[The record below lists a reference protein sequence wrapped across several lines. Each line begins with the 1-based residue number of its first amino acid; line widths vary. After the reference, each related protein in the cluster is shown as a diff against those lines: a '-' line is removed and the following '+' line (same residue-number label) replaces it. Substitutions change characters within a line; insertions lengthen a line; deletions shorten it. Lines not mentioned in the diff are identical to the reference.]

1 MQKVQNIIV
10 EDKVEGQVSG
20 IEGDKEL
27 RVLNIGK
34 MVYVDGVIIKNS
46 NDERNIKL
54 KVKIICDEED
64 GKWLRN
70 VIGGLVSCYE
80 F

>member
-20 IEGDKEL
+20 TEGDKEL

-34 MVYVDGVIIKNS
+34 MVYVDGAITKNS
-46 NDERNIKL
+46 NDERNIKP
-54 KVKIICDEED
+54 KAKIICDEED

-70 VIGGLVSCYE
+70 VTGGLVSCHE
-80 F
+80 L